1 MLEGGGLKLRLKE
14 HNALYKAHFVMHL
27 HRLHNSLVN
36 GVAAGLA
43 STPIHRE
50 QLGGP
55 WRPGMRGTLQGHP
68 AAGIPWG

>member
-1 MLEGGGLKLRLKE
+1 MLEGGGLKLKLKE
-14 HNALYKAHFVMHL
+14 HYALYKAALVMHL

-43 STPIHRE
+43 STRIHRE

-55 WRPGMRGTLQGHP
+55 LRPG
-68 AAGIPWG
+68 